1 MFFSLF
7 FRFVLLSNRTLQIR
21 SPTEAD
27 LGNYKCQ
34 IRTGIDEVVLI
45 ARLSM
50 RPNEEW
56 ILILIIIIICVLIL
70 LILIMCIICVRKRA
84 RRKGRYGV
92 KDVSDGKNKNRWDFQ
107 NFISLQFL
115 LMRFPLMWIFSCWRV
130 RGGVIWLFVEDVS
143 DGKH

>member
-1 MFFSLF
+1 MFLIVFS
-7 FRFVLLSNRTLQIR
+7 RFVLLSNRTLQIR

-92 KDVSDGKNKNRWDFQ
+92 KDVSDGKHKNRWVKKLAWKKSEMTQ
-107 NFISLQFL
+107 NWPKKSINEFKT
-115 LMRFPLMWIFSCWRV
+115 IFSQYFTQYV
-130 RGGVIWLFVEDVS
+130 VL
-143 DGKH
+143 KL

>member
-1 MFFSLF
+1 MRVLGVFS
-7 FRFVLLSNRTLQIR
+7 RFVLLSNRTLQIR

-70 LILIMCIICVRKRA
+70 LILTMCIICVRKRA

-92 KDVSDGKNKNRWDFQ
+92 KDVSDGKHKNR
-107 NFISLQFL
+107 
-115 LMRFPLMWIFSCWRV
+115 
-130 RGGVIWLFVEDVS
+130 
-143 DGKH
+143 

>member
-1 MFFSLF
+1 MFLFVFS
-7 FRFVLLSNRTLQIR
+7 RFVLLSNRTLQIR

-92 KDVSDGKNKNRWDFQ
+92 KDVSDEKHKNRWVKKLAWKSQ
-107 NFISLQFL
+107 KL
-115 LMRFPLMWIFSCWRV
+115 LKIGPKKSINEFKTIFSQYV
-130 RGGVIWLFVEDVS
+130 VL
-143 DGKH
+143 KL